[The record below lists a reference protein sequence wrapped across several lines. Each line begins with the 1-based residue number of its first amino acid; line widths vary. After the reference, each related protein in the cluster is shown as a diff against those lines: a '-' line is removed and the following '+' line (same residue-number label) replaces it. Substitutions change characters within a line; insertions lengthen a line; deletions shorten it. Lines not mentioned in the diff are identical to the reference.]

1 MLFLLSAFPAKL
13 ATAKKTQIISLK
25 LQLTW
30 SRSLNVKDVENVQI
44 EAGKGEM
51 SYQKNLLISAASVK
65 RFYCIYLHRQIRYN
79 NLKPRLLPISSI
91 VCIQV
96 VYGIRH
102 TGWWGK
108 FCSVIPSRV
117 LFWKKLHTILDK
129 IRWLNLATLTLISRL
144 TIAACKLCQ
153 VFSVT

>member
-44 EAGKGEM
+44 EAGKGE
-51 SYQKNLLISAASVK
+51 
-65 RFYCIYLHRQIRYN
+65 
-79 NLKPRLLPISSI
+79 I

-96 VYGIRH
+96 IYGIRH
-102 TGWWGK
+102 TAGEVN
-108 FCSVIPSRV
+108 FAV
-117 LFWKKLHTILDK
+117 
-129 IRWLNLATLTLISRL
+129 
-144 TIAACKLCQ
+144 
-153 VFSVT
+153 